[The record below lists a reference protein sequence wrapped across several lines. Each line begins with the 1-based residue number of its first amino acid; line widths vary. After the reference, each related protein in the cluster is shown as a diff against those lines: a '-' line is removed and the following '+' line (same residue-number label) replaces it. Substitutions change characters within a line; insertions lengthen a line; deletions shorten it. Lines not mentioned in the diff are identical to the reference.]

1 MCTILLGVAA
11 VGLAASAAGTIM
23 GAQQQRS
30 VAQAQMNAQVQ
41 SQEAQSEGFFQRMN
55 AEGAQNTRDAAT
67 QQANLEAQT
76 AAQNQLQQDQ
86 QQATAQRESQIDAAN
101 TQTQTIGQSAQRLA
115 QTAEDTASAQNQAK
129 AAADEK
135 SRIAAL
141 MAPGVQNISTG
152 TTNTPS
158 GPVAA
163 PPSGDQET
171 QQAMAA
177 RLAQAAQAT
186 RDYSGREAT
195 VASYNAP
202 ITLMSTT
209 AQDLGASTAPLAQ
222 EQKTVETS
230 LQPQLLPSTVAY
242 QSAGNY
248 YQNLLKAIQART
260 QGQLNVSQ
268 AIASGSITNAD
279 LAQADATTQA
289 QNQATLAQ
297 YRAAMNP
304 MPSILSGVGQ
314 LATFGAGAAGA
325 FSGLSGAAAGG
336 AAGGTGMGD
345 AIAASRG
352 VADAPGL
359 FSRIGTSLSGL
370 IDAASQGSGTYYK
383 TPITSSY

>member
-11 VGLAASAAGTIM
+11 AGLAMSAAGTIM
-23 GAQQQRS
+23 GAKQQQS
-30 VAQAQMNAQVQ
+30 VAQAQMNAQVHA
-41 SQEAQSEGFFQRMN
+41 QEAQSEGFFQRMN
-55 AEGAQNTRDAAT
+55 AEGEQNTRDAAT
-67 QQANLEAQT
+67 QQANMEAQT
-76 AAQNQLQQDQ
+76 AAQHQLEQDQ

-115 QTAEDTASAQNQAK
+115 QTAEDTASVQNQAK

-163 PPSGDQET
+163 PVSGDQET
-171 QQAMAA
+171 QQAIAA

-304 MPSILSGVGQ
+304 VPSILSGVGQ
-314 LATFGAGAAGA
+314 LATFAGAAGGA
-325 FSGLSGAAAGG
+325 FSGLDAG
-336 AAGGTGMGD
+336 AAGGPTAGQ
-345 AIAASRG
+345 AIGGTVPAA
-352 VADAPGL
+352 APT
-359 FSRIGTSLSGL
+359 SSIGEFFSGL
-370 IDAASQGSGTYYK
+370 GTKFGNLVGYHPYA
-383 TPITSSY
+383 PSY